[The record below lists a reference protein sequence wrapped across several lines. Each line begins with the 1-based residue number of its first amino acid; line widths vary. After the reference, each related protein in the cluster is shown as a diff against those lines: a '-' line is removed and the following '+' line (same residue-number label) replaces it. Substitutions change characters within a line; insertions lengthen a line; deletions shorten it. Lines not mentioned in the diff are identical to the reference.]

1 MGIGASADRFYPEA
15 VTSMFQT
22 IRGSKSSSSVTW
34 SLIRVAIAAVL
45 SFLFIAPNLA
55 SAVDGKELFKSGKS
69 DLDAGRYK
77 EAVEK
82 LVTAS
87 KEFPLLED
95 YSLLYL
101 STAYHELG
109 DHKKSLDSIR
119 TLIHK
124 YPESPLIKKARSTE
138 IREAKENEGENV
150 LQIIDSYVKDY
161 PEDEEMNFAYGLL
174 LKQSGD
180 LSRARGIFK
189 KIYITA
195 GPLSKSAYG
204 ELKPSDVSPSDI
216 LERAANLMKRNE
228 FKEAEHELKQ
238 TLSTCDAKNKEEV
251 LRNIGLS
258 LFKQKQ
264 YKEAADIYKTVKDAF
279 FNARSLYR
287 AGDKQGFESALREL
301 RAKKDK
307 RAGGLLLAV
316 ASDKRKDGDFEGAL
330 EIYAEVSAGY
340 PADAEEAMWGMGW
353 THYRA
358 ADYEKAAGIFGR
370 LHAKYEDPKYL
381 YWQARSTE
389 AAGKDAKELYDS
401 LSKYENNFYA
411 GLSAAKGKIKAVR
424 LSYPDTPIETDHVA
438 QRQFERV
445 DVLFSL
451 DMTSEASAELQW
463 ISRKIETPLML
474 VATASR
480 FQKIGEYKRAVTLV
494 TKMPY
499 SDKLHGF
506 WYPLAF
512 WDDVEKVSNKH
523 NIDPMIALSVMRE
536 ESRFDP
542 DAKSVAGARG
552 LMQLMPHTAYRL
564 DKDINLGISRDS
576 QLNDV
581 RKNINLG
588 VYYLKTLFREF
599 RSLPYVLAAYNAGE
613 AMVRKWQQRDN
624 HMAVDEFI
632 EEIPYAETRNYVK
645 KVVNSFF
652 QYKRLSQPESISA
665 GLLLGSL

>member
-1 MGIGASADRFYPEA
+1 MGTGASADNFFQEE
-15 VTSMFQT
+15 VSSMFQAVYN
-22 IRGSKSSSSVTW
+22 SKAMSRVIDL
-34 SLIRVAIAAVL
+34 LIRSAFWAVL
-45 SFLFIAPNLA
+45 LLLFLPPNLA
-55 SAVDGKELFKSGKS
+55 LGSDGKEFFKGGKC
-69 DLDAGRYK
+69 DLDAGRYE

-82 LVTAS
+82 LVAAA

-95 YSLLYL
+95 YALLYL

-109 DHKKSLDSIR
+109 DHKKSLDAVLA
-119 TLIHK
+119 LIHK
-124 YPESPLIKKARSTE
+124 YPQSPLIKKARSIE
-138 IREAKENEGENV
+138 IREAKENEGERI
-150 LQIIDSYVKDY
+150 LQIMDSYVRDY

-180 LSRARGIFK
+180 VKRAKAVFK
-189 KIYITA
+189 KIYILA
-195 GPLSKSAYG
+195 GPLSKAAYA
-204 ELKPSDVSPSDI
+204 ELKPSEVNSSDI
-216 LERAANLMKRNE
+216 VERAANLMKRNE
-228 FKEAEHELKQ
+228 FKEAEHELRK
-238 TLSTCDAKNKEEV
+238 TLPSCDAKNREEI

-258 LFKQKQ
+258 LFRQKQ
-264 YKEAADIYKTVKDAF
+264 YKEAAEIYKTANDVFSK
-279 FNARSLYR
+279 ARSLYR

-316 ASDKRKDGDFEGAL
+316 ASDRRKDGDCEGAL
-330 EIYAEVSAGY
+330 EIYAEVSSGY

-353 THYRA
+353 TYYRT
-358 ADYEKAAGIFGR
+358 ADYEKSAGIFSK
-370 LHAKYEDPKYL
+370 LYAKYEDPKYL

-389 AAGKDAKELYDS
+389 AAGKDAKELYS
-401 LSKYENNFYA
+401 LLSKYENNFYA
-411 GLSAAKGKIKAVR
+411 GLSAAKGKIKAVS
-424 LSYPDTPIETDHVA
+424 LAYPDAPLEVDNGA

-445 DVLFSL
+445 DALFSL
-451 DMTSEASAELQW
+451 GMTREASAELQW

-474 VATASR
+474 AATASR
-480 FQKIGEYKRAVTLV
+480 FQKIGDYKRAVTLA
-494 TKMPY
+494 TRMPY
-499 SDKLHGF
+499 SEKLHGF

-512 WDDVEKVSNKH
+512 WDDVEKVSSKH
-523 NIDPMIALSVMRE
+523 DIDPMIALSVIRE

-542 DAKSVAGARG
+542 DARSVAGARG

-581 RKNINLG
+581 KKNINLG

-624 HMAVDEFI
+624 NIAVDEFI
-632 EEIPYAETRNYVK
+632 EEIPYSETRNYVK

-652 QYKRLSQPESISA
+652 QYKRLSPSEAVSA
-665 GLLLGSL
+665 SLLLGSL